1 MLFLNKNRGLS
12 RKTIM
17 YPKFLTFVL
26 TLFIYFTSMSQT
38 TEKPKALNV
47 LGTTLESCCIDPM
60 TGYWRDGYC
69 RTANEDQGTHVV
81 CAIMTQEFLE
91 FTKSKGNDLTR
102 PIPAYQFPGLKP
114 GDKWCLCI
122 LRWLE
127 AEKAG
132 VAPKISLKSTDDKA
146 LEYTTIDLLQKYAI
160 DE

>member
-1 MLFLNKNRGLS
+1 
-12 RKTIM
+12 
-17 YPKFLTFVL
+17 
-26 TLFIYFTSMSQT
+26 MSQT
-38 TEKPKALNV
+38 TEKPKAFNV
-47 LGTTLESCCIDPM
+47 LRTSLESCCNDPM

-81 CAIMTQEFLE
+81 CAVMTQEFLD

-102 PIPAYQFPGLKP
+102 AIPAYQFPGLKP

-132 VAPKISLKSTDDKA
+132 VAPQINLKSTDDKVLDYTS
-146 LEYTTIDLLQKYAI
+146 LELLKKYAV

>member
-1 MLFLNKNRGLS
+1 MFKKALTISLS
-12 RKTIM
+12 I
-17 YPKFLTFVL
+17 
-26 TLFIYFTSMSQT
+26 FIYFTAMSQT
-38 TEKPKALNV
+38 TEKPKSLNV
-47 LGTTLESCCIDPM
+47 LGTTLESCCNDPM

-81 CAIMTQEFLE
+81 CAVTTKEFLD

-102 PIPAYQFPGLKP
+102 AIPAYQFPGLKA
-114 GDKWCLCI
+114 GDKWCLCV

-132 VAPKISLKSTDDKA
+132 KAPKVVLSSTDDKA
-146 LEYTTIDLLQKYAI
+146 LDYTTLDLLKKYAV

>member
-1 MLFLNKNRGLS
+1 MFKKAL
-12 RKTIM
+12 TI
-17 YPKFLTFVL
+17 TFIFF
-26 TLFIYFTSMSQT
+26 TYFTVMSQT
-38 TEKPKALNV
+38 IEKPKALNV
-47 LGTTLESCCIDPM
+47 LGTTLESCCNDPM

-81 CAIMTQEFLE
+81 CAVMTQEFLD

-102 PIPAYQFPGLKP
+102 AIPAYKFPGLKA

-132 VAPKISLKSTDDKA
+132 KAPKVILSSTDDKA
-146 LEYTTIDLLQKYAI
+146 LEYTSLELLQKYAV